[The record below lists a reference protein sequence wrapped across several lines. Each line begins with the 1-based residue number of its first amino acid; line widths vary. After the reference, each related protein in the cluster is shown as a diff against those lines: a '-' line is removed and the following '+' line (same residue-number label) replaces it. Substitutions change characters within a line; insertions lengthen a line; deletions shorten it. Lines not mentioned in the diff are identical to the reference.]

1 MVIDA
6 ALEAL
11 CIENE
16 DWNTVSSQYGT
27 FWFHKRRFTG
37 RNSDWVTARF
47 MKPVITIINTG
58 AHWVF
63 LAIDVANAEVFIYDP
78 LGREN
83 TIAPTITTNLTSFQK
98 FYNMKLHKLN
108 ASYEDAKVVIHSH
121 NIKQDT
127 HSCGPL
133 SIMYACDQCCR
144 WIHESCSAEPAENEQ
159 FLCKHCT
166 I

>member
-1 MVIDA
+1 
-6 ALEAL
+6 
-11 CIENE
+11 
-16 DWNTVSSQYGT
+16 
-27 FWFHKRRFTG
+27 
-37 RNSDWVTARF
+37 